1 MRASQARRAVA
12 VVSIALVALSAAG
25 TRADAHPPAPTVL
38 PPHVFDR
45 MIAMCTIEPKG
56 CEPRPAPRPK
66 APKVNRGSPRSHV
79 QAPAGDDVWAAL
91 GRCENGGRLT
101 SDPGDRYRGL
111 FQFSPATWRS
121 VGGTGDPADATY
133 ETQLA
138 LAQKLQARSGWG
150 QWPRCSR
157 LLGLR

>member
-25 TRADAHPPAPTVL
+25 TRADAHTPAPHD
-38 PPHVFDR
+38 PNQFAMH
-45 MIAMCTIEPKG
+45 IAWCTAEPKG
-56 CEPRPAPRPK
+56 CEIRPAPRPK
-66 APKVNRGSPRSHV
+66 TQKVNRGAPRSHV

-121 VGGTGDPADATY
+121 VGGTGDPADAPY
-133 ETQLA
+133 EEQLA
-138 LAQKLQARSGWG
+138 LAKKLQARSGWG

-157 LLGLR
+157 KLGLR